1 MRFEIENGSYV
12 GTAEWQGP
20 GAVTLDMDDP
30 KQRRFFERY
39 FEEEQTALGGAVD
52 CPELQSERG
61 DESEQS
67 FERAMN
73 SLAAYAYKI
82 RRADGSRTARPRRDK
97 QKSGA

>member
-20 GAVTLDMDDP
+20 GTVQLEMEDP
-30 KQRRFFERY
+30 KQRQFFERY
-39 FEEEQTALGGAVD
+39 FHEEQSALGGSVD
-52 CPELQSERG
+52 CPELQSERA
-61 DESEQS
+61 DTSEHT

-82 RRADGSRTARPRRDK
+82 RRMDSSRTARPRRDK